1 MMTAFVLGIV
11 CVAYANTNSQEKLN
25 ALRQYQRE
33 RLEISNETNISGG
46 ATTAY
51 MRGPTMGYGS
61 LGFMISDSIHTTRTL
76 KVYQAQEP
84 ISTVRFLELVGQESE
99 REDLELLLGK
109 YRKRKTA
116 GRAVAALGLGTTIG
130 GWVGV
135 SQSVTEEE
143 VYLYSNVTLGGSILC
158 FSGLL
163 ISSFPAS
170 KEASLMV
177 TPLNY
182 LPKVEVEGRIDAFN
196 DTLRTK
202 LGLSVEDI
210 WSIESGNGN

>member
-1 MMTAFVLGIV
+1 MMILFALGFL
-11 CVAYANTNSQEKLN
+11 CVSHAETNSQEKLN

-61 LGFMISDSIHTTRTL
+61 LGFMISDSIHTTRTM

-84 ISTVRFLELVGQESE
+84 ISTAIFLELTGQEGE
-99 REDLELLLGK
+99 REDLDALLAK
-109 YRKRKTA
+109 YRKRKAA
-116 GRAVAALGLGTTIG
+116 GRVVAALGLGTTIG

-135 SQSVTEEE
+135 SQSVTENE

-158 FSGLL
+158 FGGLL

-170 KEASLMV
+170 KEASLLM

-182 LPKVEVEGRIDAFN
+182 LSKADVEGRVDAFN
-196 DTLRTK
+196 DALRTE

-210 WSIESGNGN
+210 WSIESGNSN